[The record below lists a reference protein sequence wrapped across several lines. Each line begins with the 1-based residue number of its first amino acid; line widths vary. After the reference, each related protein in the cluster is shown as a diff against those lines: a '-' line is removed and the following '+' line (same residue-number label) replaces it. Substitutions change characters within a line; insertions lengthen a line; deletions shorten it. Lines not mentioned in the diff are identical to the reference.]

1 MGRQRGLRPAR
12 AGIVVYVFFRRGQP
26 KGCLYIPVSK
36 FPACLQAP
44 AEGKTRRF
52 IAPEV
57 RGHPPPTSVALTYY
71 VFLMSFS
78 VGGGAPGCWL
88 EGMGFSRGPFNNHT
102 IPFVPLPK
110 VPRSSWDLGAGRV
123 HPLRGGH
130 LLLAALHLFAF
141 ALPFSPATVSLRARN
156 CSADLAR
163 VFSAAVA

>member
-57 RGHPPPTSVALTYY
+57 RGHPPPHLCGINLLCLFNELQCWGGGSRLLAGGDGVFQRTFQQPHHPVCAATEGAS
-71 VFLMSFS
+71 VFLGSRRRS
-78 VGGGAPGCWL
+78 RTSAP
-88 EGMGFSRGPFNNHT
+88 RGPFVVGSASSFCFRAPVFT
-102 IPFVPLPK
+102 CDSFP
-110 VPRSSWDLGAGRV
+110 PRQKL
-123 HPLRGGH
+123 
-130 LLLAALHLFAF
+130 
-141 ALPFSPATVSLRARN
+141 
-156 CSADLAR
+156 
-163 VFSAAVA
+163 